1 MDSKSQ
7 GTYRIGGGDCIK
19 IGAGSYNH
27 SRFGNIDI
35 DVTSSTS
42 FVEKSG
48 NAEWHFNGNSWVATV
63 KKDIPCVAAKGS
75 VFEFTR
81 TDAAA
86 DEEKKRKDAETAGKI
101 VAACFGIGL

>member
-7 GTYRIGGGDCIK
+7 GSFRIGGDTIK

-48 NAEWHFNGNSWVATV
+48 NAEWHFNGDSWVATV
-63 KKDIPCVAAKGS
+63 KQDIPFVASKGS
-75 VFEFTR
+75 VHEASR
-81 TDAAA
+81 VDAAA
-86 DEEKKRKDAETAGKI
+86 DDEQKRREAETAGKI